1 MRVSLPATVLLLAA
15 LIPTAMSPGASLAQT
30 PPPVVVLPDQPPASS
45 APPAPPPTVLLPQA
59 SSEAPAPSQEA
70 PVKPPAPVARPRRTA
85 AILQALDKT
94 TAETLR
100 FEAPIGQPI
109 RYKDLVFVVHVCEDA
124 AQDLGQRGAAA
135 HLEIQS
141 APLPIPGRVTPPT
154 RQLFKG
160 WMFANSPGLH
170 PFEHPVYDAWLIGC
184 RQTTVPEPASPAV
197 PIQPRAAPPAA
208 QRPVPPPPTPAPPP
222 TAPRPVSPAH

>member
-15 LIPTAMSPGASLAQT
+15 LIPATLAPATSLAQV
-30 PPPVVVLPDQPPASS
+30 PPPVVLVPEQQPPAVSS
-45 APPAPPPTVLLPQA
+45 APPAPPPTVLLPPN
-59 SSEAPAPSQEA
+59 SSEAAASEEA
-70 PVKPPAPVARPRRTA
+70 PVRPPAPVVRPRRTA

-109 RYKDLVFVVHVCEDA
+109 RYKDLIFIVHACEDA
-124 AQDLGQRGAAA
+124 APDLGQRGPAA

-141 APLPIPGRVTPPT
+141 SPRPIPGRVTPPT

-160 WMFANSPGLH
+160 WMFANAPGLH
-170 PFEHPVYDAWLIGC
+170 PFEHPVYDAWLLGC
-184 RQTTVPEPASPAV
+184 RGS
-197 PIQPRAAPPAA
+197 AAPAPAPPVPAPAPAA
-208 QRPVPPPPTPAPPP
+208 RPPAPPP
-222 TAPRPVSPAH
+222 TVLLPPQPAH